1 MATNEYAFSPAAQA
15 VELSS
20 GESREI
26 VFQAT
31 RVAYRCYGCCH
42 TFVGSAGRR
51 CFGGSSFGVRNEEIR
66 GLDIVVFEQPERT
79 ILSSYVEGQKIREL
93 HSSLFVEV
101 KSATDQSKVISIFPL
116 PLSNFFQVKDL
127 LKGKY
132 LLRLRSEFP
141 STTHKFESEVIEV
154 DLEKNSQIH
163 VGPLRYKI
171 EDAHHK
177 QDLTVAPLFPL
188 IVGVSV
194 IVLFISMPRVSTH
207 TSISASVKPEVIESG
222 VLAA

>member
-1 MATNEYAFSPAAQA
+1 
-15 VELSS
+15 
-20 GESREI
+20 
-26 VFQAT
+26 
-31 RVAYRCYGCCH
+31 
-42 TFVGSAGRR
+42 VG
-51 CFGGSSFGVRNEEIR
+51 NEEIK
-66 GLDIVVFEQPERT
+66 GLDFVVFEQPERT
-79 ILSSYVEGQKIREL
+79 ILSSHVEGQKIREL
-93 HSSLFVEV
+93 HSSLFVEI
-101 KSATDQSKVISIFPL
+101 KSATDPSKVISIFPL

-132 LLRLRSEFP
+132 LLQLRSEFP
-141 STTHKFESEVIEV
+141 STIHKFESEVIEV

-194 IVLFISMPRVSTH
+194 IVLFISMPRLKDIYQG
-207 TSISASVKPEVIESG
+207 SIGMSAPGIGAAPKKEFRKPV
-222 VLAA
+222 VRKKTYQMCPF